1 VDENDAT
8 IIIKAI
14 DDPRTLNKQLV
25 YRPKPDTLSM
35 NKVVEIFE
43 EKTGHNLEKTYIP
56 GPVIRAQLDGK
67 GMLLILQYVCVIVCI
82 GHMLSY

>member
-1 VDENDAT
+1 MDENDAT